1 MSRSHLNIGLTL
13 HDRWSVSNSD
23 RLHLSESDALDQALL
38 PEDRHET
45 MTLSINYESR
55 NRDLPE
61 MSPLPDQSDVIQRAH
76 IEPSYLAAHFLE
88 DREVKI
94 GGHPLSESPSSLL
107 LSRSIFLH
115 NSSCVFLFSPNSHSK
130 VSPLSNM

>member
-1 MSRSHLNIGLTL
+1 MIVGRLVTPTNYTYQSQMHLIKPSFQRT
-13 HDRWSVSNSD
+13 DTYK
-23 RLHLSESDALDQALL
+23 
-38 PEDRHET
+38 T
-45 MTLSINYESR
+45 MTLSVYESR
-55 NRDLPE
+55 SRDLPE

-88 DREVKI
+88 DREVKL

-115 NSSCVFLFSPNSHSK
+115 NSSCVLLFSPNSHSK